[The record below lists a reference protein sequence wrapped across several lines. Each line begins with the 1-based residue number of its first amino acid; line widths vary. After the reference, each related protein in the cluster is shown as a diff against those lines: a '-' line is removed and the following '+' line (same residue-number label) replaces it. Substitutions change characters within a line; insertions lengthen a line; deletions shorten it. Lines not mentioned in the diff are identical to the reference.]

1 VHCLGAARHFEDWE
15 EIIEN
20 YENTENIKDAVEN
33 KMNE

>member
-1 VHCLGAARHFEDWE
+1 VHCPGAARHFEDWE

-20 YENTENIKDAVEN
+20 IKDAVEN

>member
-15 EIIEN
+15 EIFEIF
-20 YENTENIKDAVEN
+20 ENTENFKDAVEN